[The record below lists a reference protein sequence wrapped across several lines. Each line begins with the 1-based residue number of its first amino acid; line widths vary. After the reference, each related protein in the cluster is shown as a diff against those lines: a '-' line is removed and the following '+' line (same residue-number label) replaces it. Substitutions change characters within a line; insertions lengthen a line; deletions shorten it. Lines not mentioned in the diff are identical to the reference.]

1 MQQKYRF
8 IDLFAGIG
16 GFRIAL
22 EEFGGKCV
30 YTSEWDK
37 PAQQT
42 YFANFGEIPDGDIT
56 KVDEKNIPEH
66 DVLCAGFPCQ
76 AFSISGKQKGFED
89 TRGTLFFDVARI
101 AKYHQP
107 KILFLENVKNF
118 VSHDNGKTL
127 ETILKTLDE
136 IGYNTFYK
144 VLNAS
149 EHGAIT
155 SRHRVYLIGFRKDL
169 GIDDFS
175 FPTPTYSGLS
185 VKDILET
192 NIDKSFEVN
201 RPDIHFTKQ
210 ENQLLN
216 ISNYK
221 PIQIGYINKGGQ
233 GERIY
238 STLGHAITLSAHG
251 GGAASKTG
259 AYLIDGKIRKLTPR
273 ECARIMGFPESFEIP
288 VTKHQAYK
296 QFGNSVA
303 ILVLKAIFKKI
314 YSINHIWQQ
323 ELNTQLIL
331 DQVLQREDLITSR
344 ML

>member
-1 MQQKYRF
+1 MQQPFTF

-42 YFANFGEIPDGDIT
+42 YRANFGETPHGDIT
-56 KVDEKNIPEH
+56 KIDEKNIAKH

-101 AKYHQP
+101 AKYRQP
-107 KILFLENVKNF
+107 KVLFLENVKNF

-127 ETILKTLDE
+127 DTILKTLDE

-155 SRHRVYLIGFRKDL
+155 SRHRVYLVAFRKDL
-169 GIDDFS
+169 AVKEFS
-175 FPTPTYSGLS
+175 FPSPTYSGLS

-192 NIDKSFEVN
+192 NIGNSFEIN
-201 RPDIHFTKQ
+201 RSDIHFTKQ
-210 ENQLLN
+210 ENNLIN
-216 ISNYK
+216 ISSYK

-238 STLGHAITLSAHG
+238 STFGHAITLSAHG

-259 AYLIDGKIRKLTPR
+259 AYLINGKVRKLTPR
-273 ECARIMGFPESFEIP
+273 ECARVMGFPEAFEIP
-288 VTKHQAYK
+288 VTKHQAYT

-303 ILVLKAIFKKI
+303 IPVLKSIFGEIK
-314 YSINHIWQQ
+314 SINHIWQQ
-323 ELNTQLIL
+323 ELNTQQIL
-331 DQVLQREDLITSR
+331 DQVLQKEVLITN
-344 ML
+344 MM